1 TIAVTPEILRS
12 CLFLLMWTAA
22 NVGKVMVGL
31 SSYVNDLCQRLHIPE
46 PSALTWAHAVDSQA
60 ELKAADAMFY
70 ESDAGALSEDGRVI
84 IKSGGLVSKID
95 IKLEK
100 LVGPIGA
107 LLSTVK
113 PDVPVW
119 WNADV
124 FGQKKLPLK
133 ALADVATKDTVL
145 SLGYIGTG
153 FGEAERQDIIKQ
165 LTEFVRSSFVTLASW
180 QALLGITK
188 YFLSFQGLLSA
199 PSGEVACRHITFAFS
214 ARLALSCTAELVKLL
229 EALPSTS
236 LTLWTGATD
245 LIGLSG
251 PEELQLRNAL
261 PMSRVFLD
269 IKPQTWLG
277 WLISWLQWTLF
288 RPLRSAI
295 DHFVDPYLQVV
306 QA

>member
-1 TIAVTPEILRS
+1 
-12 CLFLLMWTAA
+12 MWTAA
-22 NVGKVMVGL
+22 NVGKLMVGL

-60 ELKAADAMFY
+60 ELEAADAMFY
-70 ESDAGALSEDGRVI
+70 ESDAGALAEDGRVI
-84 IKSGGLVSKID
+84 MCHYPSQTTSDLYLDQLLSAVEERKTGLKID
-95 IKLEK
+95 IKLDK
-100 LVGPIGA
+100 LVAPIGN
-107 LLSTVK
+107 LLSKVK

-124 FGQKKLPLK
+124 FGEEKLPLK

-153 FGEAERQDIIKQ
+153 FGEAERKDIIKQ
-165 LTEFVRSSFVTLASW
+165 LTEF
-180 QALLGITK
+180 
-188 YFLSFQGLLSA
+188 GLLSA

-245 LIGLSG
+245 LIGLSV

-295 DHFVDPYLQVV
+295 DYFVDPHLEVV